1 MHHCAP
7 FLALPLLTAARVALA
22 DNPVMNDL
30 PLIGITTYGRDK
42 DGRFALPV
50 EYVDAVRR
58 AGGVPVLL
66 PPGEARVEELIVRL
80 DGFVIS
86 GGGDVDPARYG
97 GNVADPTIERVDAE
111 RDAFELALARAVVE
125 LQVPALSICRGCQ
138 VMNVAL
144 GGTLHEHL
152 PDVVGESIAHR
163 PAAEDGDERIRHEV
177 EVEGGSRLAA
187 LMGTMRPSPVSWHHQ
202 APDRVAPA
210 LRVAARA
217 EDGTVEALE
226 LPDHPWLVAVQWHPE
241 LSAAEDATQQR
252 IFDGLVEAA
261 RQRRRSDGAGA

>member
-1 MHHCAP
+1 M
-7 FLALPLLTAARVALA
+7 TAEQ
-22 DNPVMNDL
+22 P

-50 EYVDAVRR
+50 EYVEAVRR
-58 AGGVPVLL
+58 GGGVPVLL
-66 PPGEARVEELIVRL
+66 PPGDARVEELVERL
-80 DGFVIS
+80 DGFVLS
-86 GGGDVDPARYG
+86 GGGDVDPVRYG
-97 GNVADPTIERVDAE
+97 GDVSDPRIERVDGE

-125 LQVPALSICRGCQ
+125 RRVPALSICRGCQ

-152 PDVVGESIAHR
+152 PDAVGETIAHR
-163 PAAEDGDERIRHEV
+163 PASEDADEGTRHAV

-187 LMGTMRPSPVSWHHQ
+187 MMGTMRPSPVSWHHQ

-210 LRVAARA
+210 LRIAARA
-217 EDGTVEALE
+217 ADGTLEALE
-226 LPDHPWLVAVQWHPE
+226 LPEHPWLVAVQWHPE
-241 LSAAEDATQQR
+241 MSAAEDADQQR

-261 RQRRRSDGAGA
+261 RQRRRAGGAGG

>member
-1 MHHCAP
+1 LSAP
-7 FLALPLLTAARVALA
+7 EDGP
-22 DNPVMNDL
+22 P
-30 PLIGITTYGRDK
+30 PLIGITTYPRDEK
-42 DGRFALPV
+42 GRFALPV

-66 PPGEARVEELIVRL
+66 APGEAQLDALIERL

-97 GNVADPTIERVDAE
+97 GDAADPRIERVDAE
-111 RDAFELALARAVVE
+111 RDAFELLLARAVVE
-125 LQVPALSICRGCQ
+125 RRAPALSICRGCQ

-152 PDVVGESIAHR
+152 PDAVGETIAHR
-163 PAAEDGDERIRHEV
+163 PAAEDGDELIRHAV

-187 LMGTMRPSPVSWHHQ
+187 MMGTMRSSPVSWHHQ
-202 APDRVAPA
+202 APDRVAPS

-217 EDGTVEALE
+217 DDGTVEALE
-226 LPDHPWLVAVQWHPE
+226 LPEHPWLVAVQWHPE
-241 LSAAEDATQQR
+241 LSAAEDAAQQR

-261 RQRRRSDGAGA
+261 RRRRRNRGEGA